1 MDTRVSIISIIKRV
15 ACKMTNRALKK
26 RLIIVAIAVLAILT
40 ISFFEYLYTPPSSR
54 TYVSSNATLFALLF
68 AAYLA
73 YLFQQRGKFV
83 DDLRKWWNEIVQAK
97 SEFFAYCDKGKPTE
111 DDYLKSF
118 YRLSTAMDT
127 LRLIYCNVDRSPD
140 NPKGYYPFE
149 QVRDIVDVARS
160 VRWRQELTEIDRAK
174 AKMAINL
181 IFQSLRHA
189 IQAEASASVPD
200 EPTLYESKYR
210 QKYLGEILQGVGVDV
225 MKIRA
230 KNKKEDYV
238 ARRERT

>member
-1 MDTRVSIISIIKRV
+1 MGSAV
-15 ACKMTNRALKK
+15 
-26 RLIIVAIAVLAILT
+26 VAILVV
-40 ISFFEYLYTPPSSR
+40 SFLEYLYTPTSNR
-54 TYVSSNATLFALLF
+54 TYISSNATLFALLF

-97 SEFFAYCDKGKPTE
+97 SDFFLYCDKTEPTE
-111 DDYLKSF
+111 DEYLKAF

-127 LRLIYCNVDRSPD
+127 LRLIYCNVDRTPN

-149 QVRDIVDVARS
+149 QVRDIIDVARS
-160 VRWRQELTEIDRAK
+160 VKWKREVSKADRMK

-189 IQAEASASVPD
+189 IQAEASASAPD

-210 QKYLGEILQGVGVDV
+210 QKYLSEIIRGIGIDV
-225 MKIRA
+225 MKVRA
-230 KNKKEDYV
+230 DNKKEDYV
-238 ARRERT
+238 SSREST